1 MDKNKKKSGEGR
13 PDEKQAFQLPD
24 DYFKEFEARL
34 SERMLREG
42 HRSILDDPKLR
53 VLPFRLPN
61 EYLDTFEAKI
71 DRRWREKRKTRVVR
85 MMNLSVAIAACM
97 ILFFGIKEVINAPG
111 PSESMNAAMIEE
123 LDLELWFEDQESL
136 NAYDIAEVLEIDDI
150 NGEFVSTDAL
160 EDHLEINQIEYLLL
174 DP

>member
-1 MDKNKKKSGEGR
+1 M
-13 PDEKQAFQLPD
+13 
-24 DYFKEFEARL
+24 
-34 SERMLREG
+34 
-42 HRSILDDPKLR
+42 ILLFS
-53 VLPFRLPN
+53 L
-61 EYLDTFEAKI
+61 T
-71 DRRWREKRKTRVVR
+71 
-85 MMNLSVAIAACM
+85 